1 MIDENGNIIDE
12 SGTVENGGYDN
23 SYREQGNTYNTI
35 DSSRPM
41 PGSQGLLIAG
51 IAMIV
56 SSCCCCI
63 SGIWGLAAGIA
74 TLIIRNTL
82 QNKWSAGDM
91 EGYEK
96 DKKTLH
102 IIWIVAGALWVL
114 FVLAGTVGGKYITY
128 Y

>member
-23 SYREQGNTYNTI
+23 SHREQGGTYNTI

-114 FVLAGTVGGKYITY
+114 FLLAGTIGGKYITY

>member
-23 SYREQGNTYNTI
+23 SYRGQGSTYNTI
-35 DSSRPM
+35 DNSRPM

-82 QNKWSAGDM
+82 QNKWAAGDM

-114 FVLAGTVGGKYITY
+114 FVLAGTIGGKYITY